1 MLQQILAI
9 ALNTFL
15 ESVRQPIYFVLLLT
29 GGVMQVMNTLLSAYS
44 MSFSDSTEVSGDNK
58 MLLDMGLATVFVIAT
73 LLAAFIATAVLSR
86 EIQDKTVL
94 TVISKPV
101 GRTTFILGKYIGALV
116 AVLLGCVILLI
127 FFQFALRHEVMSTA
141 KDHMDGPVVLFGSVA
156 ILLAFGFGIWG
167 NFFYGW
173 VFSSITV
180 YAMAPLLFIAW
191 LLMLIINKD
200 WSIQPPHLSLKPQVM
215 LASLLML
222 MAMPVLT
229 AVALVAST
237 RLGQVM
243 TIMICAGVFVL
254 GLLSNHMF
262 GRGAFLNHPIAAVA
276 EALPQRDRDSN
287 LSDATDSWTIRLDQ
301 PPKRSIHLGD
311 ALYFGSSPNGLS
323 LINPKM
329 DEFKGDPGQDTD
341 LDQSDAARAIV
352 VRSIDSAA
360 LDEYTIVNSGSLA
373 LPRPIEEGDF
383 VFLEPTNVN
392 PVMVIAWGITPN
404 LQNFWLVDA
413 ITQKHDIP
421 GKYVGL
427 VAIYSLLQVTGLLSL
442 AVILFQNRDVG

>member
-15 ESVRQPIYFVLLLT
+15 ESVRQPIYFVLLLA

-58 MLLDMGLATVFVIAT
+58 MLLDMGLATVFVVAT

-101 GRTTFILGKYIGALV
+101 GRTTFILGKYLGALV

-141 KDHMDGPVVLFGSVA
+141 RDHLDVPVVLFGSLA
-156 ILLAFGFGIWG
+156 LLLAFGFGIWG

-191 LLMLIINKD
+191 ILMLLISKE
-200 WSIQPPHLSLKPQVM
+200 WTLQPPHTDFKPQVM

-243 TIMICAGVFVL
+243 TIMICAAVFVL
-254 GLLSNHMF
+254 GLLSNHLF
-262 GRGAFLNHPIAAVA
+262 GRGAFLNQPIAAISEA
-276 EALPQRDRDSN
+276 EPVRDRDSN
-287 LSDATDSWTIRLDQ
+287 FSDANDRWSVRLDQ
-301 PPKRSIHLGD
+301 PPKRSIHVGD
-311 ALYFGSSPNGLS
+311 VLYFGPSPNGLS

-329 DEFKGDPGQDTD
+329 DEFNADATRETELDRTD
-341 LDQSDAARAIV
+341 SPKAIV
-352 VRSIDSAA
+352 VRSVDNDA
-360 LDEYTIVNSGSLA
+360 LDEYTLVNSGSLA
-373 LPRPIEEGDF
+373 LPRPIEVGDF

-392 PVMVIAWGITPN
+392 PLLAVAWGVTPN

-421 GKYVGL
+421 GRYVGL
-427 VAIYSLLQVTGLLSL
+427 VAIYSLLQVAGLLSL
-442 AVILFQNRDVG
+442 AVILFQTRDVG